1 MHSAYL
7 QPSPT
12 VIGSRPSRSFG
23 MAAAVGLIVVFTLI
37 FAVFAVGRYERYNAT
52 SWDLGIFVQL
62 TWNAAQGRPLQNTV
76 AEQDN
81 MLGIHAP
88 YITVLL
94 APLFWL
100 WSDARI
106 LLIAQSVLLCLG
118 ALPIAVLVRR
128 KFKEPWLPPLFV
140 LVWMLYPALGWINRW
155 DFHEIA
161 PVVAFLAFA
170 FEAADRKAWPQVDL
184 WLILALLCKEEIG
197 LTVAF
202 FGLYSMQKFG
212 RNWRAVLLWFVIG
225 VAWFTIHAFVIFP
238 LLRNA
243 DNGLPIHASRY
254 AWILDGD
261 LSSMINY
268 ALGSDTLLKLS
279 FLLKLFAPVAF
290 LSLLEPLVLLPAV
303 PTFAFSLLANYEPQ
317 FNIYMHYTAPIIP
330 AVMVSAVYG
339 LAWLRQSYP
348 RLSVRAIAGVML
360 ACVLIAWTLYNPFF
374 MQPVPNG
381 IYGWEPGA
389 HVDSIEATQAIIP
402 AGACVVAGQTIQPHY
417 ATRQQSY
424 VIGKRGDMDGCQ
436 YMILDL
442 GDTRHHDFTDDRQV
456 ACYQYW
462 SGKRAPIFY
471 QDTVVVLE
479 WNPAPTNPQAEQD
492 LAAYCSI
499 LSEQLKT

>member
-1 MHSAYL
+1 MRF
-7 QPSPT
+7 
-12 VIGSRPSRSFG
+12 VIG
-23 MAAAVGLIVVFTLI
+23 LIIVFTFV
-37 FAVFAVGRYERYNAT
+37 FALFAVGRYERYNAT

-62 TWNAAQGRPLQNTV
+62 TWNASQGRPLQNTV

-106 LLIAQSVLLCLG
+106 LLIAQSVLLGVG
-118 ALPIAVLVRR
+118 ALPIAILARR
-128 KFKEPWLPPLFV
+128 KYKEPWMPSLFV

-170 FEAADRKAWPQVDL
+170 FEAADRKAWGQVDV
-184 WLILALLCKEEIG
+184 WLVLAMLCKEEVG
-197 LTVAF
+197 LTVGF
-202 FGLYSMQKFG
+202 FAMYCVLRFG
-212 RNWRAVLLWFVIG
+212 RRWRAGILWMVIGMAWFV
-225 VAWFTIHAFVIFP
+225 IHAFVIFP

-243 DNGLPIHASRY
+243 DNGLPIHANRY
-254 AWILDGD
+254 TWLLSGD
-261 LSSMINY
+261 VGSMISY
-268 ALGSDTLLKLS
+268 VMGPDTPAKLA

-303 PTFAFSLLANYEPQ
+303 PTFALSLLSAYEPQ

-330 AVMVSAVYG
+330 VIMVAAIYG

-348 RLSVRAIAGVML
+348 RLSMRVIATVMVI
-360 ACVLIAWTLYNPFF
+360 CVTMAWLMYNPFW
-374 MQPVPNG
+374 MQPIPNG
-381 IYGWEPGA
+381 IYGWEAGA
-389 HVDSIEATQAIIP
+389 NVQALNATKAVIP
-402 AGACVVAGQTIQPHY
+402 ASACIVAGQTIQPHY
-417 ATRQQSY
+417 ATREQSY

-442 GDTRHHDFTDDRQV
+442 GDERHHDFTDDRQV

-471 QDTVVVLE
+471 QDTVVILE
-479 WNPAPTNPQAEQD
+479 WKPAPTNPQAEQD
-492 LAAYCSI
+492 LAAYCSS
-499 LSEQLKT
+499 LGDELAQT